1 VSGVSALLSRDAPQP
16 MDLDLPSIPITV
28 SCTSSLPL
36 YFTSRSLNATL
47 GCVAMCRVLIT
58 LVVPGGVVQGPSLT
72 RRSEVTPEGIT
83 ETELGQTLL
92 NGNNIAMVSRRC
104 LPSRHRAPGKNTFRM
119 RLFPPRSKGADETI
133 AVDTRRQGAEAE
145 SVKDLQLVGVE
156 LCRIRRWHGGRDG
169 A

>member
-1 VSGVSALLSRDAPQP
+1 
-16 MDLDLPSIPITV
+16 
-28 SCTSSLPL
+28 
-36 YFTSRSLNATL
+36 
-47 GCVAMCRVLIT
+47 
-58 LVVPGGVVQGPSLT
+58 
-72 RRSEVTPEGIT
+72 
-83 ETELGQTLL
+83 
-92 NGNNIAMVSRRC
+92 
-104 LPSRHRAPGKNTFRM
+104 M